1 MNEKAIYLNDEQ
13 QHLVENNLD
22 IVKLSIHRNI
32 IVNENIFGF
41 SYEDIFQE
49 GCIWLCKAA
58 VTYQEEKG
66 IKFTTY
72 AFKVVSNGLRTYCRI
87 MCNKQKRQC
96 LLPLN
101 NNDDDTQLAL
111 EQFPVYDSIDDL
123 ISEIDTSYLLNTMK
137 KQYSGTVKL
146 GIEAIELK
154 VKGYT
159 GKEIAEM
166 YGVKPNL
173 VGAWISRAS
182 NRLKDDHTFM
192 KHFDKYVEKCS

>member
-1 MNEKAIYLNDEQ
+1 MNEKAIYLNNEQ
-13 QHLVENNLD
+13 QYLVENNLD

-32 IVNENIFGF
+32 IINENIFGF

-58 VTYQEEKG
+58 ITYQKEKG
-66 IKFTTY
+66 IKFSTY

-96 LLPLN
+96 VIPLYN
-101 NNDDDTQLAL
+101 SEEDNQLAL
-111 EQFPVYDSIDDL
+111 EQFSSEDSMDDL
-123 ISEIDTSYLLNTMK
+123 ISEIDTLCLLDSMK

-159 GKEIAEM
+159 GKEIAEL

-182 NRLKDDHTFM
+182 NRLKDNYAFM
-192 KHFDKYVEKCS
+192 KHFDRYVEKSL